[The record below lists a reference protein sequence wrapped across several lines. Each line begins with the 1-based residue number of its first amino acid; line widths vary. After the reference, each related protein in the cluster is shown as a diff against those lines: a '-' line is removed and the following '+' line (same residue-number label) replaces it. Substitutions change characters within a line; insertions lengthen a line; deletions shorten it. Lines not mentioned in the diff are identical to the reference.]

1 MMKCKFQAHPLLAN
15 QFQPSSLNH
24 RINQLRLW
32 AGKQTKL
39 SALVVLLGL
48 GAGSWLTTEA
58 LAPQIAQAK
67 ATRLDLSLDRQLN
80 ETFDNLARRAA
91 ASATQVAQNS
101 FKQDNKVTE
110 VAITVIA
117 QNQGAI
123 APVLSLHVTRSQWQ
137 SDPDPSRWT
146 TYYRSAEALLLFDNG
161 DHTAA
166 QAGTANPNAQ
176 PGQSTN
182 NNPGQSGG
190 SVNPSS
196 SGGGVSNTSTP
207 NQPGNSTATPGQP
220 ANNSPGQSS
229 GGGVSN
235 TSTPNQ
241 PGDSSSTNGRNGT
254 PTIPGQP
261 ANNSPLSPGHAG
273 QPATNSPY
281 PPGQPNNSNPGQNS
295 RNVNT
300 PTSPRRPFYGFPN
313 QSGNPTST
321 SGRNGTSNNPS
332 PSQLNFTNPS
342 TSGQSVNQPTTTNPS
357 SSGQPTSQ
365 PATNN
370 SSTPG
375 QSGVVNSTP
384 SPNTTP
390 APGSGMT
397 PTPPTVAPVGSP
409 SSSPGSSPADSS
421 SPSGSSTLTP
431 SNGQLNSTPANGQ
444 IAPSTPPTN
453 GGTTGNTTP
462 GS

>member
-1 MMKCKFQAHPLLAN
+1 MKERKLRTHPSIAN

-24 RINQLRLW
+24 KINQLRLW
-32 AGKQTKL
+32 AGEQTKL
-39 SALVVLLGL
+39 STLVVLLGL
-48 GAGSWLTTEA
+48 GAGCWFITES
-58 LAPQIAQAK
+58 LAPQIAQAE
-67 ATRLDLSLDRQLN
+67 ATRVDLSLDRQLN

-101 FKQDNKVTE
+101 FSQDNKVTE
-110 VAITVIA
+110 VAITIMA

-137 SDPDPSRWT
+137 NDPNPSRWT

-161 DHTAA
+161 DNTDA
-166 QAGTANPNAQ
+166 QVGTANPNAQ

-182 NNPGQSGG
+182 SNPSQNSG
-190 SVNPSS
+190 SVNPPNN
-196 SGGGVSNTSTP
+196 GGGVVNNGAD
-207 NQPGNSTATPGQP
+207 NQPGNSAT
-220 ANNSPGQSS
+220 
-229 GGGVSN
+229 
-235 TSTPNQ
+235 T
-241 PGDSSSTNGRNGT
+241 
-254 PTIPGQP
+254 PGQP

-273 QPATNSPY
+273 QPATNSSY
-281 PPGQPNNSNPGQNS
+281 PSGQPNNSNLGQNS
-295 RNVNT
+295 GNVNT

-321 SGRNGTSNNPS
+321 SGRNGTYNNLS
-332 PSQLNFTNPS
+332 PSQPNFTSPS
-342 TSGQSVNQPTTTNPS
+342 TSGESVNQPTTTNPS
-357 SSGQPTSQ
+357 TSGQPASQ

-397 PTPPTVAPVGSP
+397 PTPPTGAPVGSP
-409 SSSPGSSPADSS
+409 SSSPGSSPVDSS
-421 SPSGSSTLTP
+421 SPSGSSTSTP
-431 SNGQLNSTPANGQ
+431 SNGQPSSTPANGQ
-444 IAPSTPPTN
+444 IAPSTAPTN
-453 GGTTGNTTP
+453 GSTTGNTAP

>member
-1 MMKCKFQAHPLLAN
+1 MLYLSQTLFELVLLLKHLHHKSLRLKLLVLTSPSIANSMKPSIIWRVVQQRLPLKSLRTALSKTTRLLRLLSPSLLKIRELSCYASKFLK
-15 QFQPSSLNH
+15 QPKLEQVSASEIPSLNAE
-24 RINQLRLW
+24 QL
-32 AGKQTKL
+32 
-39 SALVVLLGL
+39 
-48 GAGSWLTTEA
+48 
-58 LAPQIAQAK
+58 
-67 ATRLDLSLDRQLN
+67 
-80 ETFDNLARRAA
+80 
-91 ASATQVAQNS
+91 
-101 FKQDNKVTE
+101 
-110 VAITVIA
+110 
-117 QNQGAI
+117 I

-176 PGQSTN
+176 PGQSAN

-190 SVNPSS
+190 SVNPS
-196 SGGGVSNTSTP
+196 
-207 NQPGNSTATPGQP
+207 
-220 ANNSPGQSS
+220 SS

-281 PPGQPNNSNPGQNS
+281 PPGQPNNSNPGQS
-295 RNVNT
+295 RGNVNT
-300 PTSPRRPFYGFPN
+300 PTSPRRPFYRFPN
-313 QSGNPTST
+313 ESGNPTST
-321 SGRNGTSNNPS
+321 SGRNGTYNAPS
-332 PSQLNFTNPS
+332 PSQPNFTSPS
-342 TSGQSVNQPTTTNPS
+342 TPGESVNQPTTTNPS
-357 SSGQPTSQ
+357 TSGQPSGQ

-397 PTPPTVAPVGSP
+397 PTPPTAVPVGSP
-409 SSSPGSSPADSS
+409 SSSTGSSPADGS
-421 SPSGSSTLTP
+421 SPSGSSTATP
-431 SNGQLNSTPANGQ
+431 SNGQSISTPANGQ
-444 IAPSTPPTN
+444 IASSIPPIF
-453 GGTTGNTTP
+453 
-462 GS
+462 SKSEWH

>member
-1 MMKCKFQAHPLLAN
+1 MKCKFQAHPLLAN
-15 QFQPSSLNH
+15 QFRPSSLNH
-24 RINQLRLW
+24 RLNRLRLW
-32 AGKQTKL
+32 AGKQTKM
-39 SALVVLLGL
+39 SSLVVLLGL
-48 GAGSWLTTEA
+48 GAGSWLITEA
-58 LAPQIAQAK
+58 LAPQIAQAE
-67 ATRLDLSLDRQLN
+67 ATRVDLSLDRQLN

-101 FKQDNKVTE
+101 FRQDNKVTE

-176 PGQSTN
+176 PGQSAN

-190 SVNPSS
+190 SVNPS
-196 SGGGVSNTSTP
+196 
-207 NQPGNSTATPGQP
+207 
-220 ANNSPGQSS
+220 SS

-261 ANNSPLSPGHAG
+261 ANNNPLSPGHAG

-281 PPGQPNNSNPGQNS
+281 PPGQPNNSNPGQS
-295 RNVNT
+295 RGNVNT
-300 PTSPRRPFYGFPN
+300 PTSPRRPFYRFPN
-313 QSGNPTST
+313 ESGNPTST
-321 SGRNGTSNNPS
+321 SGRNGTYNAPS
-332 PSQLNFTNPS
+332 PSQPNFTSPS
-342 TSGQSVNQPTTTNPS
+342 TPGESVNQPTTTNPS
-357 SSGQPTSQ
+357 TSGQPSGQ

-397 PTPPTVAPVGSP
+397 PTPPTAVPVGSP
-409 SSSPGSSPADSS
+409 SSSTGSSPADGS
-421 SPSGSSTLTP
+421 SPSGSSTATP
-431 SNGQLNSTPANGQ
+431 SNGQSISTPANGQ
-444 IAPSTPPTN
+444 IASSIPPIF
-453 GGTTGNTTP
+453 
-462 GS
+462 SKSKY